1 MNRLLWFKPRPILWS
16 FFFVAALILSL
27 YLGGCFAPQDPL
39 TIAVS
44 LGTDDPTEIGV
55 DQAIKGIEEYIKEVN
70 QAGGVNG
77 KKLKIELF
85 NDSNDPEKA
94 RQVAQ
99 DIADSNALI
108 VLGHYYSS
116 TSIAAGETYKKNGV
130 PAITGGAT
138 ADKVTKGNEWYFRT
152 ILNGSSQANFLA
164 FYIKEVLGYANVSL
178 IYDGG
183 ETFSNSMGQAFEKGA
198 QEHQVKLEN
207 KWDLSATEG
216 KDIEEKIQN
225 IVGELAESSSEN
237 VGAVVILTIED
248 PAVKIIAAMK
258 RQGLSYPIV
267 GGDSLSAETFVKR
280 FQEYPEE
287 QKQPGYFTNGIYSIS
302 HILFDVL
309 GEKAQDFKSRYTD
322 KYDREPGWVTGT
334 FYNSAKVAVAAI
346 ERAKVTGNPELIKQE
361 RQKVRDEIDAMEDSL
376 ATAVDGLNGPIYFNS
391 EGNLS
396 QSVTISY
403 YLNSQIV
410 SALRQLTPITIAKSK
425 EELAADL
432 STGNIV
438 RFGEQFLNR
447 THVVYA
453 GIRPRNISELD
464 LDKKT
469 CKLDFD
475 LWFRYSNPEE
485 LKNPQPIEDIDFL
498 NAVNEIELGQPIN
511 KVEKDGAAYDL
522 YKVSGT
528 FNLDFLD
535 QERDFGQHIIGVN
548 FINNKVSQSHL
559 LYVIDSIGLSP
570 VDDKIFG
577 DILRDDQVLSP
588 ETGWKIQRVKFFQDA
603 TEPETLGNPGLI
615 TSRREDA
622 KFSRFNLAITIV
634 HHQIN
639 FRRAISPVGSLY
651 LLGSWLLLTCFF
663 SLYKRRQKLKL
674 SEPVLWGLKLASI
687 LILIYSTEII
697 LLQIFKHLVPAEYLE
712 LIALIFDTLWW
723 IVPAYF
729 FGEALEFCFWKPL
742 EKRTGYPV
750 PTLVHRMVLTVIY
763 LLTFFCVVAHVFD
776 RPLTSLLA
784 TSGLALTIIGLAIQ
798 INISNIFSGLA
809 INLEQTFKVGDYIEL
824 CDEDIRGYVADIT
837 WRATHIETISGNT
850 VLIPNSAINDKTI
863 INYMRP
869 KQISRITIPFT
880 LPQETSSDLVIA
892 TLKRAI
898 AAIIE
903 KSPKS
908 LLAKPAPE
916 VFVGGTDSLGVIYE
930 LKFWH
935 LPTDANLE
943 ELKHLVVESVLQ
955 HFKEEKIE
963 LAVSDE

>member
-432 STGNIV
+432 SNGNIV
-438 RFGEQFLNR
+438 RFGDKFLNR

-453 GIRPRNISELD
+453 GIRPRHISEVD
-464 LDKKT
+464 LEQKT
-469 CKLDFD
+469 CKLDFE
-475 LWFRYSNPEE
+475 LWLRYSSAEE
-485 LKNPQPIEDIDFL
+485 LGNSQPVQDIHFL
-498 NAVNEIELGQPIN
+498 NAVEKIDLGKPIK
-511 KVEKDGAAYDL
+511 KVVKNGVAYDL
-522 YKVSGT
+522 YQVSGT
-528 FNLDFLD
+528 FKIDFID
-535 QERDFGQHIIGVN
+535 DDRDFGEHILGVN
-548 FINNKVSQSHL
+548 FINNQVSQSHL

-588 ETGWKIQRVKFFQDA
+588 KTGWKIQNVKFFQDA

-634 HHQIN
+634 HHQVN
-639 FRRAISPVGSLY
+639 FRRAINLAQLLY
-651 LLGSWLLLTCFF
+651 LLAFFLILTFLF
-663 SLYKRRQKLKL
+663 KLYKRRRKFKL
-674 SEPVLWGLKLASI
+674 SESVMWSIQLA
-687 LILIYSTEII
+687 LTLVLIYSTEII
-697 LLQIFKHLVPAEYLE
+697 LIQILKRFVPIEYLE
-712 LIALIFDTLWW
+712 FIVQIFDTLWW
-723 IVPAYF
+723 IAPAYF
-729 FGEALEFCFWKPL
+729 FGKALEFCFWQPL

-784 TSGLALTIIGLAIQ
+784 TSGLALTIIGLAVQ

>member
-1 MNRLLWFKPRPILWS
+1 MNRLLWFKPPRIIWS
-16 FFFVAALILSL
+16 FLFLAALILSL

-44 LGTDDPTEIGV
+44 LGMDDPTDIGV
-55 DQAIKGIEEYIKEVN
+55 DQAIKGIEEYVKEVN
-70 QAGGVNG
+70 QTGGVKG
-77 KKLKIELF
+77 KKLKVELF

-94 RQVAQ
+94 KKVAQ
-99 DIADSNALI
+99 EIADSNALI

-116 TSIAAGETYKKNGV
+116 TSITAGETYKKNGV

-138 ADKVTKGNEWYFRT
+138 ADKVTKGNDWYFRT

-164 FYIKEVLGYANVSL
+164 FYIKEVLGYANVYL

-183 ETFSNSMGQAFEKGA
+183 EAFSNSMSQAFEKGA
-198 QEHQVKLEN
+198 EEHQVKLEN
-207 KWDLSATEG
+207 KLDLSAIEG
-216 KDIEEKIQN
+216 KNLEEKIQN
-225 IVGELAESSSEN
+225 IVGELAETPPEN

-248 PAVKIIAAMK
+248 PAVKIITAMK

-287 QKQPGYFTNGIYSIS
+287 QKQPGYFTNGIYSVS

-346 ERAKVTGNPELIKQE
+346 ERAEVTGNPELLKQE
-361 RQKVRDEIDAMEDSL
+361 RQKIRDEIDAMEDSL
-376 ATAVDGLNGPIYFNS
+376 ATAVEGLNGPIYFNS

-403 YLNSQIV
+403 NLNNQIV

-432 STGNIV
+432 SNGNVV

-453 GIRPRNISELD
+453 GIRPRHISELD
-464 LDKKT
+464 LEQKT
-469 CKLDFD
+469 CKLDFE

-485 LKNPQPIEDIDFL
+485 LKNPQPIEDIHFL
-498 NAVNEIELGQPIN
+498 NAVEKIELGEPIQ
-511 KVEKDGAAYDL
+511 KLVKDGAAYDL
-522 YKVSGT
+522 YQVSGT
-528 FNLDFLD
+528 FKLDFLEE
-535 QERDFGQHIIGVN
+535 ERDFGEHIIGIN

-559 LYVIDSIGLSP
+559 MYVIDSLGLSS
-570 VDDKIFG
+570 VDDKTFG
-577 DILRDDQVLSP
+577 DILRDDQVLNS

-603 TEPETLGNPGLI
+603 TEPETLGNPRLI

-639 FRRAISPVGSLY
+639 FRRAISFAGTLY
-651 LLGSWLLLTCFF
+651 LLGSWLFLVCLLGF
-663 SLYKRRQKLKL
+663 YKHRQKLKL
-674 SEPVLWGLKLASI
+674 SEPIIWIFKLVST
-687 LILIYSTEII
+687 LILIYSAEII
-697 LLQIFKHLVPAEYLE
+697 LIQIFKRFVAIEYLE
-712 LIALIFDTLWW
+712 FIVLIFDTLWW
-723 IVPAYF
+723 IAPAYF
-729 FGEALEFCFWKPL
+729 FGEALEFCFWQPL
-742 EKRTGYPV
+742 EKRAGYPV

-869 KQISRITIPFT
+869 KQISRATIPFT
-880 LPQETSSDLVIA
+880 LPQETSSTLVIA

-898 AAIIE
+898 AAIIDT
-903 KSPKS
+903 SPKS

-916 VFVGGTDSLGVIYE
+916 VLVGGTDSLGVIYE

-935 LPTDANLE
+935 LPTNANLE

-955 HFKEEKIE
+955 HFKEENIE